1 MFRGLS
7 KIFNE
12 FIADLKAG
20 FKYLFSFRKKGE
32 VKNIVTLTEETLK
45 NVDQALLRE
54 KNKWMGRYTDLE
66 SKYKKL
72 FRDTM
77 KKVEVNPLEL
87 IKEQKR
93 KFIQDILERGQK
105 MTVGKNI
112 DVYTRDQRYLLGK
125 LVCFVAVDGYWYLIY
140 RKKKEELDYLKAPSL
155 EELIFN
161 AEALSNQL
169 KHKLLITNF
178 IYFKGNLIRVPKRYE
193 KYV

>member
-12 FIADLKAG
+12 FIADLKTG

-45 NVDQALLRE
+45 SVDQALLRE

-140 RKKKEELDYLKAPSL
+140 RKKKEELDYLQAPSL

-161 AEALSNQL
+161 AVALSNQL